1 MNKPILGRGLDSLLP
16 SEEGNVDAQE
26 IEIELLT
33 PNPFQPRVE
42 FDNEKLAELTQSIK
56 ELGVVQPVIVT
67 QIKNGYQIVAGE
79 RRWRAAKAAGLE
91 RIPVVIRDYT
101 EQECLEI
108 ALVENIQR
116 ENLNPIEEANAY
128 KTMIEKLGYKQEE
141 LAERLGKS
149 RSAVTNTMRLLGLP
163 QQIRDAVR
171 EGKISSGHARSLLSL
186 QEMSEQIKAFRQIV
200 GKSLSVRETE
210 KMVKKL
216 IEGAK
221 TTTIRQDKPIKKD
234 VFVRDIE
241 DRMRE
246 LLGTA
251 VRIRHGSNGGMI
263 EIEYFSDSDLN
274 RVIDIILNKN
284 Q

>member
-221 TTTIRQDKPIKKD
+221 TTTIRHDKPIKKD